1 MPSDDS
7 SEANSNVKL
16 VPGIKPPQRFNL
28 GTNIVENWKI
38 FKQRWQTCAI
48 LSQLESQPAKVQ
60 VALFLHSL
68 ADDALR
74 VYNGF
79 QFDNDD
85 SERTVNDIIEKCEDF
100 AVGEVNETYERYL
113 FNRHCQEEGEVF
125 DKFLSD
131 LRSLIKT
138 CSCCNQCK
146 NSLL

>member
-28 GTNIVENWKI
+28 GTNILENWKI
-38 FKQRWQTCAI
+38 FKQRWQTYAI

-60 VALFLHSL
+60 VALYLHTL

-79 QFDNDD
+79 QFDSDD
-85 SERTVNDIIEKCEDF
+85 SERTVNDIIEKFEDF

-113 FNRHCQEEGEVF
+113 FNRRCQEEGEVF
-125 DKFLSD
+125 DTFLLD

-138 CSCCNQCK
+138 CSYCNQCK